1 MHSKETGLEDQAT
14 LGLWTT
20 PVHLSYGLGLY
31 LTDLPY
37 ITLYANPIPVFI
49 SISIE
54 VDIHIIPQLD
64 ELY

>member
-20 PVHLSYGLGLY
+20 PVHLSLGSGLY

-49 SISIE
+49 AS
-54 VDIHIIPQLD
+54 QLK
-64 ELY
+64 LIYTLFLS